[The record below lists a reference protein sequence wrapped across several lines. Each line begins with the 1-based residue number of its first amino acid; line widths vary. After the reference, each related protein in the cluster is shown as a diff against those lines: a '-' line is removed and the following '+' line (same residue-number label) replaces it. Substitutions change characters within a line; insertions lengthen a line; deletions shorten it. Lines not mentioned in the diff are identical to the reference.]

1 MGLVKL
7 EKLKLDKEYI
17 SVVMPAY
24 NAAKYIE
31 SAIKSV
37 IEQNYCNWELIV
49 VNDASSDNTVNIV
62 KKFMETD
69 SRIKLHSNES
79 NKGVAESR
87 NLGVKMSSGEW
98 VAFLDSDDLWEQN
111 KLQRQLEIACKEK
124 ADFVFTGSAFI
135 NEYGDRYKN
144 IFHIPTKVNFKQL
157 LKQNVISC
165 SSVMIRKGILN
176 NFKMEE
182 LGMHEDFAVWLQV
195 LREVDYAYGVDDP
208 LLIYRITTKSKSGNK
223 FKAAVMTYKVY
234 RYVGLNLVSSIFY
247 WCIYVFRSVLKYI
260 KIYDVKTGGK

>member
-1 MGLVKL
+1 M
-7 EKLKLDKEYI
+7 EKVKLDKEYV

-31 SAIKSV
+31 SSIKSV
-37 IEQNYCNWELIV
+37 IEQNYYNWELIV

-69 SRIKLHSNES
+69 SRIKLYNNEF

-87 NLGVKMSSGEW
+87 NLGIKMATGEW
-98 VAFLDSDDLWEQN
+98 VAFLDSDDWWEKN
-111 KLQRQLEIACKEK
+111 KLQRQLEAAIKEK
-124 ADFVFTGSAFI
+124 ADFIFTGSAFI
-135 NEYGDRYKN
+135 NEYGERYKA
-144 IFHIPTKVNFKQL
+144 IFHVPTKVDFKQL

-165 SSVMIRKGILN
+165 SSVMIRTNILN
-176 NFKMEE
+176 KFKMEE

-195 LREVDYAYGVDDP
+195 LRELDYAYGVDEP

-223 FKAAVMTYKVY
+223 FKAAIMTYKVY

-247 WCIYVFRSVLKYI
+247 WCIYVCRSLLKYK
-260 KIYDVKTGGK
+260 KIYDVKQRESSF